1 MRDESI
7 TAAWP
12 IMQYADG
19 VWTAADDEVAEEK
32 PLTIR
37 LDGREFATIVCSPSD
52 REDLLYGFLASEGVI
67 LTAGDVASVDWDEG
81 TGMADVALARKM
93 TLAEADFGKR
103 IIGSC
108 CGKSRQFYLRVDAKT
123 AKTSVSRVTVTP
135 EECIAAMDELQR
147 SSGVFART
155 GGVHNAALYVPG
167 TGRRRDEE
175 GAETAG
181 TAGRDADVPELA
193 CTARRGHAEGAELA
207 CTAGRGHAD
216 GLESACTAGQDADGP
231 ELACTAGRGH
241 EEGAELAGTA
251 GRGHEEGAESA
262 GTAGRGHEEGA
273 ELACTAGRGHEEG
286 AELAC
291 TAGRGHEEGAEPS
304 GTAGR
309 GHADGP
315 AGMSGTAP
323 SVQGGLLA
331 AVRSDIGRHNALDK
345 LYGHCIRNGIPG
357 RDKAIVFSGRL
368 SSEVVIKTAKIGA
381 ALLIAKSAP
390 TALALRLA
398 HDLGITAVG
407 FVRGGRLNVY
417 THAQRIVHAV

>member
-273 ELACTAGRGHEEG
+273 E
-286 AELAC
+286 
-291 TAGRGHEEGAEPS
+291 PS

>member
-67 LTAGDVASVDWDEG
+67 LTAGDVTSVDWDEG

-123 AKTSVSRVTVTP
+123 AKTSVSHVTVTP

-175 GAETAG
+175 GAES
-181 TAGRDADVPELA
+181 A
-193 CTARRGHAEGAELA
+193 CTAGQDADGLELA
-207 CTAGRGHAD
+207 CTAGRYAD

-231 ELACTAGRGH
+231 ELACTAGRYADGL
-241 EEGAELAGTA
+241 ESACTPGQDADGLELACTA
-251 GRGHEEGAESA
+251 GRYADGPELAC
-262 GTAGRGHEEGA
+262 TAGQDADGL
-273 ELACTAGRGHEEG
+273 ELACTAGRGH
-286 AELAC
+286 A
-291 TAGRGHEEGAEPS
+291 EGAEPS
-304 GTAGR
+304 GIAGR

-331 AVRSDIGRHNALDK
+331 AVRCDIGRHNALDK